1 MSKNHMEEVAH
12 MLGVE
17 LGEEFYLEGHK
28 CNPYKITKSGLIDCR
43 GANEWEFFSYLLS
56 GWEEI
61 IKKEKPWIL
70 KDGESVFYID
80 IEDDGEVWED
90 EFRSDDLYSVA
101 NLALGWVFKT
111 REEAEAHKEE
121 IMRQKERILKGE
133 LRAELVEVQK

>member
-17 LGEEFYLEGHK
+17 LGEEFNISDDMY
-28 CNPYKITKSGLIDCR
+28 NPYVITERGLLDCYRDKCPIVLNGLIK
-43 GANEWEFFSYLLS
+43 GSKK
-56 GWEEI
+56 I
-61 IKKEKPWIL
+61 IKKPWFP
-70 KDGESVFYID
+70 KDGENIFYIYV
-80 IEDDGEVWED
+80 EDDGEIWD
-90 EFRSDDLYSVA
+90 DKFHSDDLYSVA

-133 LRAELVEVQK
+133 LRADLVEVE